1 MEQFLLESSDY
12 LLKFA
17 GAATII
23 AVGVMSVLLPILV
36 FRISWKTSKAN
47 KKMDKILAL
56 LNEQVQLAQKIEAN
70 TRKPEETS
78 PPDMAT
84 IQKIQKM
91 PAPVEQ
97 AMPVAQPEATNEQ

>member
-17 GAATII
+17 SAATII

-47 KKMDKILAL
+47 RKMDKILAL
-56 LNEQVQLAQKIEAN
+56 LNEQVRLAQQIEAN
-70 TRKPEETS
+70 TKKIEEANRPAAVT
-78 PPDMAT
+78 T
-84 IQKIQKM
+84 QKM
-91 PAPVEQ
+91 SAPAEQ
-97 AMPVAQPEATNEQ
+97 VMPPAQPEVTKEQ